1 MRLPAVLPSLVASSL
16 LEERSHVLP
25 TVFRGVVAGILS
37 GRTGVGARH
46 GRPLCRDSSRD
57 APANPTDGRSG
68 HRLFANRKR
77 QLAENAEMRGL
88 PPSPMPLWALSEADR
103 NGYSI
108 DKKYLAET
116 FESLLGSH
124 DKLLASKI
132 FPNPA
137 DRPDPRPQGPG

>member
-1 MRLPAVLPSLVASSL
+1 
-16 LEERSHVLP
+16 
-25 TVFRGVVAGILS
+25 
-37 GRTGVGARH
+37 
-46 GRPLCRDSSRD
+46 
-57 APANPTDGRSG
+57 
-68 HRLFANRKR
+68 
-77 QLAENAEMRGL
+77 
-88 PPSPMPLWALSEADR
+88 MPLWALSEADR

-137 DRPDPRPQGPG
+137 DRPDPRPQGAG